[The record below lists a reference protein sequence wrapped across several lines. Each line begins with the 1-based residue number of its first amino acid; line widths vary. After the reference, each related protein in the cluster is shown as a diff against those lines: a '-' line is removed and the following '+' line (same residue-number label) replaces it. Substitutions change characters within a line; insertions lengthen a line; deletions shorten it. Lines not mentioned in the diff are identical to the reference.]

1 MASGR
6 IRQTWSDAHACGNR
20 VLLALQPP
28 SSLLLRQ
35 RLVSVRSELRV
46 DHHESHSFSPAAPS
60 MPEVR
65 QRRLWNS
72 ATQVSWNTKSTTLRS
87 GSSLRFDR
95 RNRLLARKEP
105 PIEVALCFF
114 RVPVGCSRMRS
125 RKLTPRCLSFLAE
138 RFTDSHFFAPTE
150 VAWLHGLHVGVAGV
164 AVSVQATPSTRSSD
178 PEGRWRGSLFT
189 RKTNRVP
196 TTSKKVI
203 PADFLSMQRLPELR
217 QGSVR
222 KPSRWPDAGVQLLRS
237 PRPGLTAG
245 RMLPRQI
252 PHSTTTRKS
261 CAARRP
267 ALSNVPPCAPVRA
280 ARPTSA
286 CIALWSSS
294 GSPAAIRLAAP
305 SKPSSRATALATSIL
320 TPISATCFPDCRPW

>member
-1 MASGR
+1 MEL
-6 IRQTWSDAHACGNR
+6 SDTGF
-20 VLLALQPP
+20 L
-28 SSLLLRQ
+28 
-35 RLVSVRSELRV
+35 EYKI
-46 DHHESHSFSPAAPS
+46 D
-60 MPEVR
+60 
-65 QRRLWNS
+65 
-72 ATQVSWNTKSTTLRS
+72 KTLRS

-114 RVPVGCSRMRS
+114 RVPVGRS
-125 RKLTPRCLSFLAE
+125 PNAISKTDPAMPVVFGREIHRLAL
-138 RFTDSHFFAPTE
+138 FAPTE

-196 TTSKKVI
+196 TTSKEVI

-222 KPSRWPDAGVQLLRS
+222 KPSRWPDAGAQLLRS

-245 RMLPRQI
+245 RMVPRQI
-252 PHSTTTRKS
+252 PHSTTGSLAPHGGRPSPT
-261 CAARRP
+261 CPPARQSEPRDLP
-267 ALSNVPPCAPVRA
+267 APASRSGHQEVPPL
-280 ARPTSA
+280 SA
-286 CIALWSSS
+286 SQRHLNHHRELPRS
-294 GSPAAIRLAAP
+294 RHT
-305 SKPSSRATALATSIL
+305 SSRQFLRRAFPTAVHGNQ
-320 TPISATCFPDCRPW
+320 